1 MDKNRAKEIMESKG
15 FIGVLYGDRPVYIED
30 INKDGKAQVLDMT
43 DNSVRYEVD
52 FKELHEYDGYK
63 EVE

>member
-15 FIGVLYGDRPVYIED
+15 YIGVVYGDRPVWIEN
-30 INKDGKAQVLDMT
+30 INNDGKAQVLDMT
-43 DNSVRYEVD
+43 DNSVRYEVE
-52 FKELHEYDGYK
+52 FKELHEYDGAK